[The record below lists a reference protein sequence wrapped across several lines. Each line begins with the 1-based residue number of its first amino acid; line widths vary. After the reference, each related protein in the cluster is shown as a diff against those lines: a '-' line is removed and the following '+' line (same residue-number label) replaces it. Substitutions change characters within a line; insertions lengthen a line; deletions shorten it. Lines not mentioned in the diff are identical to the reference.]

1 MNNWVTKAS
10 CLLFVVMLA
19 SAIGMNYC
27 IDQFFPMYS
36 QVNGVL
42 YFVALF
48 FSLFGLLTFLLLND
62 RKDDSIKYSRM
73 FLVLKGVRLFLS
85 VIAVLI
91 YIAANSSMAVPFT
104 ITFVIYYLIYT
115 VFESIILLKN
125 NKKELTK

>member
-19 SAIGMNYC
+19 SALGMNYC

-85 VIAVLI
+85 VIAVLYRCKQLDGSAFHH
-91 YIAANSSMAVPFT
+91 YIRD
-104 ITFVIYYLIYT
+104 
-115 VFESIILLKN
+115 ILSGIHCI
-125 NKKELTK
+125 

>member
-19 SAIGMNYC
+19 STLGMNYC

-85 VIAVLI
+85 VIAVLV

>member
-1 MNNWVTKAS
+1 MNNWVVRAS
-10 CLLFVVMLA
+10 VILFLTMLA
-19 SAIGMNYC
+19 ATFGMSYC
-27 IDQFFPMYS
+27 IDQFFPQYVEVKS
-36 QVNGVL
+36 VL
-42 YFVALF
+42 VYVALF

-104 ITFVIYYLIYT
+104 ITFVIYYLVYT

>member
-1 MNNWVTKAS
+1 
-10 CLLFVVMLA
+10 MLA
-19 SAIGMNYC
+19 SALGMNYC

-73 FLVLKGVRLFLS
+73 FLVLKGIRLFLS

>member
-1 MNNWVTKAS
+1 
-10 CLLFVVMLA
+10 
-19 SAIGMNYC
+19 
-27 IDQFFPMYS
+27 MYS

-73 FLVLKGVRLFLS
+73 FLVLKGIRLFLS

-104 ITFVIYYLIYT
+104 ITFVIYYLVYT